1 MLFCLL
7 YIVLTQEEWNE
18 KQRAVR
24 KPEFSWAYD
33 GTSKTHENR
42 FSAHQNDEEDDDDD
56 DTVGPSLDMFF
67 QPSNNPNKQTTITSK
82 SFKQI
87 HNELDNEPT
96 YYPIDK
102 SVFGHNAEDDA
113 DNLDNIPLP
122 SESRT
127 GTEIAPPPTYE
138 YYGPSSRG
146 QRVKENLVSVDEM
159 QNSISKGF
167 NNANNRNKS
176 RQIRSFMDDDDDD
189 DNDND
194 NL

>member
-24 KPEFSWAYD
+24 KPEFSWSYD
-33 GTSKTHENR
+33 GASKTHENR
-42 FSAHQNDEEDDDDD
+42 LPAHQNNEEDDDNDN
-56 DTVGPSLDMFF
+56 TIGPSLDMFF
-67 QPSNNPNKQTTITSK
+67 QTPINPNKQTTITPK

-87 HNELDNEPT
+87 HNELDNEPAS
-96 YYPIDK
+96 PIDK
-102 SVFGHNAEDDA
+102 SLFGHNAEDV

-122 SESRT
+122 SEPRT

-146 QRVKENLVSVDEM
+146 QRVKENFVSVDEM

-167 NNANNRNKS
+167 NNANSRNKS
-176 RQIRSFMDDDDDD
+176 QQIRGFVDDDGDDS
-189 DNDND
+189 DNDS
-194 NL
+194 